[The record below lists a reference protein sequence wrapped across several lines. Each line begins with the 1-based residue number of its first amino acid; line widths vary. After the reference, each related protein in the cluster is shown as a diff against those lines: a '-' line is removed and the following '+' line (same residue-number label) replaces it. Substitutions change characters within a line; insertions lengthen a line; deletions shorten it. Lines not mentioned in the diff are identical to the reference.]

1 MSGILLLP
9 CSILPG
15 NGKEAEKPVLFHY
28 ALVDDLIPREEFERR
43 VETKIEE
50 CGDLVD
56 EPTAAMLV
64 IGELGRQHV
73 KIRGLGGKSSLFSF
87 FGKVIEKS
95 GPKEFERK
103 DGETGWVAT
112 LLLGDE
118 TGTTRVVL
126 WDEKAGAAE
135 DIAVGDVLEI
145 IGRHP
150 EKSTTEIY
158 ALALRKAGCEI
169 SCALPANG
177 AADESLSTEPLDLD
191 AILIACEEPRTFNR
205 RDGTSGEMTEAVIGD
220 TRGTARVTAW
230 VPDLFVNIP
239 PGTSVHITGAKPDR
253 RSRGRAYT
261 LDEKSSVAVTDQ
273 EISIPFTPLCSVS
286 EEGIYSISGEVKE
299 VKEPRSFTTRD
310 GSVSWVRNILVSD
323 GKDDVKVVLWREKAL
338 LPVQTGDKVNVY
350 HATAKAGRYGGIEL
364 GVGRGS
370 SFQVPEEES
379 NPIIF
384 EGTIIAGQGCTFIDN
399 GTERYLISGNFPH
412 GVELQVTGILSGNR
426 IIAESTRPV
435 DLRPEILLMELREFI
450 EELKQ

>member
-1 MSGILLLP
+1 
-9 CSILPG
+9 
-15 NGKEAEKPVLFHY
+15 VLFHY

-43 VETKIEE
+43 VESKIEE

-56 EPTAAMLV
+56 EPTAAMIV

-87 FGKVIEKS
+87 FGKVIDKN

-103 DGETGWVAT
+103 DGEKGWVAT

-177 AADESLSTEPLDLD
+177 ATGKSLSTEPLDLD
-191 AILIACEEPRTFNR
+191 AILIACEEPRKFNR

-220 TRGTARVTAW
+220 THGTARVIAW
-230 VPDLFVNIP
+230 VPDLFMNIP
-239 PGTSVHITGAKPDR
+239 PGTSVHITGAKPDG
-253 RSRGRAYT
+253 RSRGRAYS

-273 EISIPFTPLCSVS
+273 EILIPFTPLSSVS
-286 EEGIYSISGEVKE
+286 EEGVYSITGEVKE
-299 VKEPRSFTTRD
+299 IKEPRSFTTRD
-310 GSVSWVRNILVSD
+310 GSPSWVRNIVVSD
-323 GKDDVKVVLWREKAL
+323 GRDDVKVVLWGEKAL
-338 LPVQTGDKVNVY
+338 LPVLPGDTVNVY
-350 HATAKAGRYGGIEL
+350 HATAKPGRYGGIEL

-370 SFQVPEEES
+370 SFHIPEEES
-379 NPIIF
+379 HPIIF

-399 GTERYLISGNFPH
+399 GTERYLIDGNFPH
-412 GVELQVTGILSGNR
+412 GAELRVTGFLSGNR
-426 IIAESTRPV
+426 ILAESTQQV
-435 DLRPEILLMELREFI
+435 DLKPETLLMELCGFI